1 MQGHGICSDRRN
13 RVRFATVDDNRI
25 SYGVPRISNQKNL
38 PYKNQAG
45 ICCGSGGTAM
55 LWRAICLSVVMSVAS
70 TSLATAAVRIVN
82 DNGGQIGPYMDRL
95 TTLRSSG
102 EQVVI
107 DGNCLSACT
116 LVLGVIP
123 RDRICVTRRARLG
136 FHAAWRPD
144 QSGRPI
150 PSRAGTQML
159 METYPTSIRGWI
171 ASRGGLTPKMIY
183 LQGAQLRAMYSPCR
197 DGVIAEARPGWTG
210 AASDSGRGAGTPQ
223 PVREQRARAASQ
235 TR

>member
-1 MQGHGICSDRRN
+1 
-13 RVRFATVDDNRI
+13 
-25 SYGVPRISNQKNL
+25 
-38 PYKNQAG
+38 
-45 ICCGSGGTAM
+45 M
-55 LWRAICLSVVMSVAS
+55 LWRAICLSVTVSLGLLMSSAG
-70 TSLATAAVRIVN
+70 TTPAAAAVRIAN

-107 DGNCLSACT
+107 DGPCLSACT

-123 RDRICVTRRARLG
+123 RERICVTRRARLG

-144 QSGRPI
+144 QGGRPVF
-150 PSRAGTQML
+150 SRAGTQML
-159 METYPTSIRGWI
+159 METYPNSIRGWI

-183 LQGAQLRAMYSPCR
+183 LQGAQLRAMYTPCR
-197 DGVIAEARPGWTG
+197 DDGATAQAQRNWSTSNSESGHGAG
-210 AASDSGRGAGTPQ
+210 AAQTA
-223 PVREQRARAASQ
+223 REQRARAASQ

>member
-1 MQGHGICSDRRN
+1 
-13 RVRFATVDDNRI
+13 
-25 SYGVPRISNQKNL
+25 
-38 PYKNQAG
+38 
-45 ICCGSGGTAM
+45 M
-55 LWRAICLSVVMSVAS
+55 LRAICLSLVTCLAVLTSPAGTTPAS
-70 TSLATAAVRIVN
+70 AAVRIAN

-107 DGNCLSACT
+107 DGPCLSACT

-123 RDRICVTRRARLG
+123 RERICVTRRARLG

-144 QSGRPI
+144 QGGRPVF
-150 PSRAGTQML
+150 SRAGTQML
-159 METYPTSIRGWI
+159 MDTYPNSIRGWI

-183 LQGAQLRAMYSPCR
+183 LQGAQLRAMYTPCR
-197 DGVIAEARPGWTG
+197 DDGATARLQPSWT
-210 AASDSGRGAGTPQ
+210 ASNSESGRGAGAPQ